1 MEPNFPF
8 STFILSIHIRMAY
21 LVFLWTSIRH
31 NNMLLQVGV
40 VHRLFLSVK
49 NAFSQLTIGTND
61 RSLYR
66 LYQLLFYYFN
76 NTPELTLEAKN
87 DKSQN

>member
-49 NAFSQLTIGTND
+49 NAFSQLTIVSCENAFFTE
-61 RSLYR
+61 RKSLCY
-66 LYQLLFYYFN
+66 
-76 NTPELTLEAKN
+76 A
-87 DKSQN
+87 